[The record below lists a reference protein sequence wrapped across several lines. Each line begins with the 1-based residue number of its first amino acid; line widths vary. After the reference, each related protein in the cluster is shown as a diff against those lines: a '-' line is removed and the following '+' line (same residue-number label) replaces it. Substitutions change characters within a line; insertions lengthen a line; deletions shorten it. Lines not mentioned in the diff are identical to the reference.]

1 MKRSDL
7 LYLASLIILLI
18 FGSSHAFSE
27 EPRKAIVSEVRGN
40 VEARLANL
48 DWEPVQVGLVL
59 HERDEIRTA
68 ENSFA
73 AILVDDDGKTGKL
86 DLKEKSHL
94 KFNQL
99 ALEPVSG
106 DKTTLLDLA
115 IGRVMV
121 KAEKLQGDST
131 FEVRT
136 PNSTTGVRGTE
147 FEVVVDEE

>member
-1 MKRSDL
+1 MKKLDL
-7 LYLASLIILLI
+7 LLVVFMSVFLT
-18 FGSSHAFSE
+18 STHAFSE
-27 EPRKAIVSEVRGN
+27 EPRKAIVTEVRGM
-40 VEARLANL
+40 VEARVDSL
-48 DWEPVQVGLVL
+48 DWRPAQAGLVL

-73 AILVDDDGKTGKL
+73 AILVDEEGKSGKL

-99 ALEPVSG
+99 NLEPLTG

-147 FEVVVDEE
+147 FEVVVDED